1 MRRPFSVC
9 FYQKKPFPKKYVMN
23 DLHCACYQVSFLGYP
38 ITCKI
43 SHGGLAGNC
52 VFVKI
57 CGLPIAKAELPT
69 TECPTTEV
77 ENKAGSLL
85 LFKATI

>member
-1 MRRPFSVC
+1 
-9 FYQKKPFPKKYVMN
+9 MN

-57 CGLPIAKAELPT
+57 CGLPIAKAELPI